1 MINTSEELQK
11 FVSYIVSATKM
22 GISMTPIKN
31 ISKYDLLSIP
41 KNWHENFYLEMNA
54 EVNAQLESIARR
66 ILTEEEINNSSW
78 NFYESVFFVIT
89 VITTI

>member
-1 MINTSEELQK
+1 
-11 FVSYIVSATKM
+11 
-22 GISMTPIKN
+22 MTPIKN

-89 VITTI
+89 VITTIGKIKIASQLTWIY